1 MTTLLDTLT
10 VPLTDLIHSTDT
22 VLDEAIRK
30 AAAAAEEESEAFVSA
45 FNSAI

>member
-10 VPLTDLIHSTDT
+10 APLADLANADST

-30 AAAAAEEESEAFVSA
+30 AVAAAEEEPEASVSA